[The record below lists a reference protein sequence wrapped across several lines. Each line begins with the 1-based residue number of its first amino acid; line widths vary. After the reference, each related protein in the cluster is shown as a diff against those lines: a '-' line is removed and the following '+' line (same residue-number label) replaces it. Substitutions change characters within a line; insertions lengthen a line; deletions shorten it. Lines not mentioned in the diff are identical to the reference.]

1 MYIVDRM
8 SHKNWDSTITE
19 STYVAVHIKMNG
31 REAKKKSVWI
41 LEWKFCTEMFS
52 LMSDIHNRPTQIL
65 GIISFL
71 F

>member
-8 SHKNWDSTITE
+8 SHKNWESTITE
-19 STYVAVHIKMNG
+19 STYMAVHIKMNG
-31 REAKKKSVWI
+31 RGAKESSWF
-41 LEWKFCTEMFS
+41 LEWKFHEEMLS
-52 LMSDIHNRPTQIL
+52 LMSDIHNRPTQIP